1 MHAVGPRGLRERG
14 ATRND
19 RFEARMTRNFPLHGN
34 QRFFNA
40 TVKRQELRCEAR
52 PEHHAIGCR
61 ITARNTE
68 GKRISGPSARRR
80 PSTRAGHQ

>member
-19 RFEARMTRNFPLHGN
+19 RFEARIARNFLLHGN

-40 TVKRQELRCEAR
+40 TVRHQGLRCEAR
-52 PEHHAIGCR
+52 P
-61 ITARNTE
+61 
-68 GKRISGPSARRR
+68 
-80 PSTRAGHQ
+80 